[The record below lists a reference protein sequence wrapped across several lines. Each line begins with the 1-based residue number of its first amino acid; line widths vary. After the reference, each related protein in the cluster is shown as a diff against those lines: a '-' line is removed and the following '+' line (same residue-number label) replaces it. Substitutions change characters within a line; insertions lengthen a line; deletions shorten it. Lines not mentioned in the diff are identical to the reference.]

1 MQTLELA
8 NVPNQSFSTT
18 LDNDRYVIAIYQ
30 TAGCTSCDINR
41 NEVDIVTGFRITT
54 GEFMIP
60 FSRQGTS
67 GNFMLVT
74 QNDDLP
80 DYTQFNTTQI
90 LTYLTA
96 AEIAGIVG
104 GTVP

>member
-1 MQTLELA
+1 MQTLDLA
-8 NVPNQSFSTT
+8 NVSSQSFSTT
-18 LDNDRYVIAIYQ
+18 LDNDRYVIGIYQ
-30 TAGCTSCDINR
+30 TAGCMSCDINR
-41 NEVDIVTGFRITT
+41 NEVDLVTGYRITS
-54 GEFMIP
+54 GAFMIP
-60 FSRQGTS
+60 FSSQGTS
-67 GNFMLVT
+67 GNFILVT

-96 AEIAGIVG
+96 AEMAAAVG